1 MFDITL
7 IKIDSKTLE
16 MLGKGLKW
24 IIDSIVD
31 RNINI
36 WKYKMASA
44 SIYIKLPKQLDHL
57 KVLKILM
64 IMNVLNGGSSET
76 ADYNT
81 ERIWKIDK
89 DFAKKLILKT

>member
-1 MFDITL
+1 
-7 IKIDSKTLE
+7 
-16 MLGKGLKW
+16 
-24 IIDSIVD
+24 
-31 RNINI
+31 
-36 WKYKMASA
+36 MASA

-81 ERIWKIDK
+81 ERI
-89 DFAKKLILKT
+89 